1 MNEIELEMR
10 KYLERMSA
18 DMNKII
24 SIITNSSTR
33 TNFLTLKVLTVSHKI
48 GYSEFKG
55 ILSRQSS
62 KLKYFNELYVSLCAS
77 KQINEV
83 SLVY

>member
-1 MNEIELEMR
+1 MR
-10 KYLERMSA
+10 KYLEKRSG
-18 DMNKII
+18 DMNNVI

-48 GYSEFKG
+48 GYGEFKS
-55 ILSRQSS
+55 ILSRQRS
-62 KLKYFNELYVSLCAS
+62 KLKYFNELYASLCAS

-83 SLVY
+83 SLVH